1 MLSIILLLGMQLI
14 MSYQNK
20 KKLNSQMGLKD
31 FDFGSASSILL
42 TEHWGRQPL
51 CLSMVTSTKNQRCKT
66 AVVKI
71 NTAKYT
77 CRMWDW
83 QKKKAQNWGNF
94 GSNTTE
100 PAEDRIRYAFFC
112 SLQKRRMRED
122 FIALYNSLRGGC
134 WHLEKHKK
142 TRYCPSL
149 LKTFP

>member
-77 CRMWDW
+77 CRVWDLTE
-83 QKKKAQNWGNF
+83 KKSSKLRKFWKQHHWTSWRQNQICLF
-94 GSNTTE
+94 LQ
-100 PAEDRIRYAFFC
+100 PAEKKDEGGLYC
-112 SLQKRRMRED
+112 SLQLSKRRLL
-122 FIALYNSLRGGC
+122 AP
-134 WHLEKHKK
+134 WK
-142 TRYCPSL
+142 TQKNQILS
-149 LKTFP
+149 